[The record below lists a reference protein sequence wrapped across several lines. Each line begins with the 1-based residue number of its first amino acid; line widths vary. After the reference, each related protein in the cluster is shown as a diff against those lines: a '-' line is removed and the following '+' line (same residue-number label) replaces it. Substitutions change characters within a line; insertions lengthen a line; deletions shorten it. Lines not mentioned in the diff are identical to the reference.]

1 MVRAGLALN
10 CEGNSER
17 DGEGASFNGA
27 TGRSDIEGKAAR
39 VAVSKRGRERVSIQ
53 NWEMQLMVNIR
64 GMTPEERTRLESIDI
79 VLRSDTVREQI
90 RPIIERVRAELARK
104 NEALMTW
111 EPIPLTVFGGALPRE
126 IRSAWVF
133 VLRAGADTGAER
145 HPNSHQRM
153 MTFEGSG
160 DMQTEERGQW
170 QSNVLVGDHEAPLE
184 RRWISIPQNVWH
196 RPVVGADADWTVV
209 SFHTVPAEELIEE
222 KPDDSSQDGTKQM
235 KYLEK

>member
-1 MVRAGLALN
+1 LAI
-10 CEGNSER
+10 ER
-17 DGEGASFNGA
+17 IKQEEVKS
-27 TGRSDIEGKAAR
+27 RKEEVK
-39 VAVSKRGRERVSIQ
+39 VW
-53 NWEMQLMVNIR
+53 NWETQLMMNIC
-64 GMTPEERTRLESIDI
+64 GMIPEERTRLESIEI

-90 RPIIERVRAELARK
+90 RPIIERVRAELTRK

-111 EPIPLTVFGGALPRE
+111 EPIPLTVFGRALPRE

-160 DMQTEERGQW
+160 DMRTEQGGQW
-170 QSNVLVGDHEAPLE
+170 QSNVLVSNPEASLE
-184 RRWISIPQNVWH
+184 QRWISIPQNVWH
-196 RPVVGADADWTVV
+196 RPVVGAEADWTVV

-222 KPDDSSQDGTKQM
+222 KQDESSQDGTKQM